1 MTHFAAKRWMLR
13 QVTSYHHK
21 YVKFGGQKH
30 QRKIVVQIPRSSVD
44 LTSFDVE
51 TGSVSVVM
59 ILPASGIDH
68 RHA

>member
-44 LTSFDVE
+44 LFGLHLMLKQV
-51 TGSVSVVM
+51 
-59 ILPASGIDH
+59 AS
-68 RHA
+68 A